1 MRKRLQQYKYIIL
14 TIFLVTGVS
23 IAGWAFAFHYDNQAK
38 GVGPQKE
45 LNNDLQATNVLPST
59 LDHSKII
66 LLLVSTGLVG
76 FFGVRRQSNT
86 AKISVTENR
95 SKIKLR
101 IIRINLL
108 TKNALESQTCQLGI
122 PGCVAS

>member
-1 MRKRLQQYKYIIL
+1 MRKKLKQYKYIVL
-14 TIFLVTGVS
+14 AIFLVTGVS

-45 LNNDLQATNVLPST
+45 LNNDLQATNVAPST

-66 LLLVSTGLVG
+66 LLLVSTGLIG
-76 FFGVRRQSNT
+76 FLGVRRKSNT
-86 AKISVTENR
+86 VKTFVTNNR

-101 IIRINLL
+101 INLL
-108 TKNALESQTCQLGI
+108 TEDNLESQTCHLQKT
-122 PGCVAS
+122 GCVAR